1 MSIQF
6 VYESLSSQILI
17 FVELRK
23 LLFFFT
29 LLLTGTYRHLIC
41 TFQIVIIIIIMIIIM
56 IMMVM
61 MIIMMMMMMMMMMIT
76 ELNLYFSKTRKNS

>member
-41 TFQIVIIIIIMIIIM
+41 TFQIVIIIVIIIIIIIIIITM

-61 MIIMMMMMMMMMMIT
+61 MMMMIIT
-76 ELNLYFSKTRKNS
+76 ELNLYL